1 MWVVRLS
8 SVVVNI
14 TGHVL
19 PKVRLKGEVL
29 KVFSS
34 SGHRPSCRAMT
45 ATSDAY
51 FVNLIKQKR
60 FVCVFSICCWPN
72 AFCPVAEHKMKLESR
87 SCTTLNML
95 SSLKRSLPPIFLLF
109 LSIFARLLRHLR
121 FLRHLV
127 FPPIAVQV
135 VSAV

>member
-1 MWVVRLS
+1 VVRLS

-45 ATSDAY
+45 ATARWRNYRCTGKSPA
-51 FVNLIKQKR
+51 FEPKCNGRETKQPLHAADGQQTNSQR
-60 FVCVFSICCWPN
+60 E
-72 AFCPVAEHKMKLESR
+72 PV
-87 SCTTLNML
+87 
-95 SSLKRSLPPIFLLF
+95 
-109 LSIFARLLRHLR
+109 
-121 FLRHLV
+121 
-127 FPPIAVQV
+127 
-135 VSAV
+135 